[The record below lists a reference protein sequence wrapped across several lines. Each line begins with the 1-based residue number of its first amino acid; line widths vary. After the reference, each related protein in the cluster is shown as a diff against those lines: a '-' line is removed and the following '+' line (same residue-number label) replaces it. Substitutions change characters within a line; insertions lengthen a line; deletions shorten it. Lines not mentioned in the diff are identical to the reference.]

1 MPWQRMFAL
10 SMCMSMCLQNQ
21 PVDCQAAQGTKV
33 STVARDCQLTLAT
46 VGAIFSVKNGVN
58 NGNVK

>member
-1 MPWQRMFAL
+1 MQCPGSA
-10 SMCMSMCLQNQ
+10 CLLFLCVCYNIY
-21 PVDCQAAQGTKV
+21 PFDCQAAQGIKV
-33 STVARDCQLTLAT
+33 STVERGCQLTLAT